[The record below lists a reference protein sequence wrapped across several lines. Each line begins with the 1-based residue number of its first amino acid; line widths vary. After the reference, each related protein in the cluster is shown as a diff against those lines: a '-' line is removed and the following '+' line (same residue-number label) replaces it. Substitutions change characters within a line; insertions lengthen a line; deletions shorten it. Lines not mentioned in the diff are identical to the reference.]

1 MKMQKMIRMNNRGI
15 PNEENQE
22 KKQSGKIG
30 LLFSIDQ
37 NMTGSN
43 RQGRAILYVTEQEKG
58 NGGNI

>member
-1 MKMQKMIRMNNRGI
+1 MKKIKKRSS
-15 PNEENQE
+15 PE
-22 KKQSGKIG
+22 KSDCF
-30 LLFSIDQ
+30 FSIDQ